1 VISPETPAETDRSWA
16 IVTGGS
22 RGIGRAI
29 VLDLA
34 RAGYDVLLLYRR
46 CHEAAEETRA
56 SACALGVAAESVC
69 LDLAQPDV
77 VTSALGDHVAR
88 LGRISIL
95 VNCAGI
101 NQDRTLH
108 KLSPDEWHAV
118 IATNLTAAFY
128 CTQAVVDHMRQ
139 HNYGRIVNMSSII
152 GQTGNVGQSNYS
164 ASKAGLIGF
173 TKSVALE
180 TARFDITVNAVC
192 PGFID
197 TDMLKSVPEEAKERL
212 LARIP
217 KERFGTPDDVAR
229 VVSFLV
235 EPQAGYITGAVVNVN
250 GGLYM

>member
-1 VISPETPAETDRSWA
+1 M
-16 IVTGGS
+16 
-22 RGIGRAI
+22 
-29 VLDLA
+29 LDLA
-34 RAGYDVLLLYRR
+34 AAGYDVLFLYRR
-46 CHEAAEETRA
+46 CHGAAEETRA
-56 SACALGVAAESVC
+56 SACALGVSAEGVC
-69 LDLAQPDV
+69 LDITQRDV
-77 VTSALGDHVAR
+77 VTSALRDHIDR

-101 NQDRTLH
+101 NQDHTLH

-118 IATNLTAAFY
+118 IATNLTGAFY
-128 CTQAVVDHMRQ
+128 CTQVLLNHMRQ
-139 HNYGRIVNMSSII
+139 HKYGRIVNVSSII

-192 PGFID
+192 PGFIA

-217 KERFGTPDDVAR
+217 KERFGTPADVAR
-229 VVSFLV
+229 VVSFLAQ
-235 EPQAGYITGAVVNVN
+235 PQAGYITGAVFNVN